1 MEWEIDPSNSSG
13 TVFSHMKIIRYS
25 DPSGQI
31 HSGIEQADGRV
42 TRLDGDVFG
51 PRKDTGETAEVARLL
66 APVVPTQ
73 ILCIGLNYGHH
84 ANESGM
90 AVPERPILFVKGINT
105 LQDPGE
111 PILIPTHLRSDEVDY
126 ECELAVVIGKPCK
139 NVSRDE
145 ALDYVLGYTCANDV
159 SERVIQ
165 KEEMDQGCL
174 LIGKGFDTFCPLGP
188 VIATGL
194 DPSDLKLEA
203 RLNGETRQSSST
215 SDLLFTVPQLVSYLS
230 QAISLQPGDV
240 IITGTPSG
248 VGEIAPGDVME
259 IALEGVG
266 VLRNSV
272 VAETRTDAR

>member
-1 MEWEIDPSNSSG
+1 MIARYEIDG
-13 TVFSHMKIIRYS
+13 TIRYGALEDDKLRRMNGS
-25 DPSGQI
+25 I
-31 HSGIEQADGRV
+31 ADGL
-42 TRLDGDVFG
+42 TSTEHFDDLS
-51 PRKDTGETAEVARLL
+51 EARLL
-66 APVVPTQ
+66 APLAAPRIFGVGANYVDHIAEMGMVTPTRPMLFMKPTTAIVGPDDPVILPREAGVV
-73 ILCIGLNYGHH
+73 H
-84 ANESGM
+84 
-90 AVPERPILFVKGINT
+90 
-105 LQDPGE
+105 
-111 PILIPTHLRSDEVDY
+111 Y
-126 ECELAVVIGKPCK
+126 EAELAVVIGKPARRVAPEDAA
-139 NVSRDE
+139 NVI
-145 ALDYVLGYTCANDV
+145 LGYTCANDV

-215 SDLLFTVPQLVSYLS
+215 SDLLFPVPQLVSYLS

-266 VLRNSV
+266 ILRNPV